1 MSGSKLSLAVSGPQ
15 QKPFAALVQHG
26 DMWQPH
32 QGEEILRTESQPRLN
47 IAKPESEQFAMTR
60 QWHDQR
66 LGRGHGEKALHES
79 LELLGVIDEQRVC
92 GILHHLNPRIRKLI
106 DREHASLFAE
116 GFDLMRLD
124 RSGEPPAR
132 NEHQRRPNRRNAS
145 LHHVGGSHSR
155 RDQPSASVGRR
166 WRCRRS
172 KTTWPRP
179 RALPRLSKMHG
190 RRSP

>member
-1 MSGSKLSLAVSGPQ
+1 
-15 QKPFAALVQHG
+15 
-26 DMWQPH
+26 MWQPH

-145 LHHVGGSHSR
+145 LHHVGGSHPAEINHPR
-155 RDQPSASVGRR
+155 VWGGVGGAGAQRQ
-166 WRCRRS
+166 
-172 KTTWPRP
+172 
-179 RALPRLSKMHG
+179 HG
-190 RRSP
+190 RDHARCHVYQRCMVAALLD